1 MVALDEDV
9 APQPEPAEINRELAR
24 VRHRVQIRGVN
35 RRESL
40 VYFKK
45 GSTARRLEER
55 HSEDCQVGQVQ
66 WRLADPQRA
75 RQQSA
80 EILDVPGKSA
90 GIVTIIDTQKWR
102 GAIALA
108 ILDLY

>member
-1 MVALDEDV
+1 MVALDQDV
-9 APQPEPAEINRELAR
+9 TPQPQPAEINCELAR

-40 VYFKK
+40 VYFEE
-45 GSTARRLEER
+45 GPTARRLEER
-55 HSEDCQVGQVQ
+55 HPEDCQVGQVQ

-80 EILDVPGKSA
+80 EVLDVPGKS
-90 GIVTIIDTQKWR
+90 R
-102 GAIALA
+102 GGGGGRSL
-108 ILDLY
+108 L